1 MRKRLRFREEME
13 MQHKKWTGFRFAAL
27 AGMVALGLAACGD
40 DSGSTDGKADGGA
53 KSGGAKSGGAPA
65 AAKGL
70 PGTWK
75 VTAATGD
82 SAKDNMGTVYKFDS
96 SGNLLL
102 GGFNKCTYTHKTPD
116 LVVKCGTVNIKWKVE
131 LKPGSKTMTLSN
143 DAKQVLI
150 LTRQ

>member
-1 MRKRLRFREEME
+1 
-13 MQHKKWTGFRFAAL
+13 MQDRKWTGFKMAAL
-27 AGMVALGLAACGD
+27 AGVMALGLAACGD
-40 DSGSTDGKADGGA
+40 DSGSGNAN
-53 KSGGAKSGGAPA
+53 SGGAKSGGATA

-96 SGNLLL
+96 DGKLLL
-102 GGFNKCTYTHKTPD
+102 GGFNKCTYTHTAPN
-116 LVVKCGTVNIKWKVE
+116 LEVKCGTVAIKWKTE
-131 LKPGSKTMTLSN
+131 LKPDGKTLMLSN
-143 DAKQVLI
+143 EAKQVLT